1 MRQPPRIVRVLISCQ
16 PTVDG
21 LSQQIRMAFYASLE
35 DLRYHWHMSAET
47 QLAEEFSAKI
57 RAHALRMASR
67 ANSAHI
73 GSSLSVADIV
83 SVLYTQI
90 LRVDPAKPDWP
101 ERDRLVLSKGHATS
115 ILYAALAERG
125 YFPLDW
131 LTEYC
136 KEGSK
141 LLAHVSHHVPGV
153 EVSTG
158 SLGHGLPIACGMAL
172 AAKRDNAPSR
182 TFVVL
187 SDGELDEGS
196 CWEAILFAGHNR
208 LSNLTAI
215 IDYNKIQSFGT
226 VKEVLDLD
234 PLAAKW
240 EAFHWHTVE
249 VDGHDHVQL
258 QETLSRVPLEADRPT
273 AIIAHTIKG
282 KGVGFMEGRLEWHY
296 RSPNPA
302 QLEQA
307 LKEIGYT
314 S

>member
-1 MRQPPRIVRVLISCQ
+1 
-16 PTVDG
+16 
-21 LSQQIRMAFYASLE
+21 
-35 DLRYHWHMSAET
+35 MSADT
-47 QLAEEFSAKI
+47 QLAEEFSARI
-57 RAHALRMASR
+57 RAHSLRMANS

-73 GSSLSVADIV
+73 GSSLSVADII

-90 LRVDPAKPDWP
+90 LKVDPANPDWL

-125 YFPLDW
+125 FFPLDW
-131 LTEYC
+131 LAEYC
-136 KEGSK
+136 KDGSK

-172 AAKRDNAPSR
+172 AAKRDGRPNR

-226 VKEVLDLD
+226 VKDVLDLD

-249 VDGHDHVQL
+249 IDGHDLSEIEQ
-258 QETLSRVPLEADRPT
+258 TLRRVPLEADRPT

-282 KGVGFMEGRLEWHY
+282 KGVSFMEDRLEWHY

-307 LKEIGYT
+307 LKELGY
-314 S
+314 SS

>member
-1 MRQPPRIVRVLISCQ
+1 
-16 PTVDG
+16 
-21 LSQQIRMAFYASLE
+21 
-35 DLRYHWHMSAET
+35 MSAET
-47 QLAEEFSAKI
+47 QLAEEFSARI
-57 RAHALRMASR
+57 RAHALRMANS

-73 GSSLSVADIV
+73 GSSLSIADVI

-90 LRVDPAKPDWP
+90 LKVDPANPDWAD
-101 ERDRLVLSKGHATS
+101 RDRLVLSKGHATS

-125 YFPLDW
+125 FFPVDW
-131 LTEYC
+131 LADYC

-158 SLGHGLPIACGMAL
+158 SLGHGLPVACGMAL
-172 AAKRDNAPSR
+172 AAKRDDTPGR
-182 TFVVL
+182 TFVVV

-196 CWEAILFAGHNR
+196 SWEAILFAGHNQ

-215 IDYNKIQSFGT
+215 VDYNKIQSFGT

-240 EAFHWHTVE
+240 ESFRWHTVE
-249 VDGHDHVQL
+249 IDGHDLSQIE
-258 QETLSRVPLEADRPT
+258 QTLRQVPFDSNKPT

-282 KGVGFMEGRLEWHY
+282 KGVSFMENRLEWHY

-307 LKEIGYT
+307 LKELGYT